1 MKMNT
6 TTKLLSIATLS
17 LSLFFLN
24 SCKKKDNEVDTE
36 TQSVVDN
43 SICEQ
48 EFMQIQPTTNNLA
61 INTKGTGAK
70 KVTAN
75 SFLLAACDT
84 LVYISGDTTYANLSS
99 PPKWQFS
106 FTSCSAANHDGVV
119 RTGTIL
125 VTFLGKPKT
134 AGSKAII
141 KMLNYKVNNNITYAC
156 DSIVVTTQ
164 ASTSTTKG
172 FQVEIIN
179 GVCTGGTGWTIKY
192 SSNKTITM
200 NNNGTPLVFVDDFTT
215 VSGTSNGTNREG
227 RNFSVTINSI
237 IKPLNCKWITSG
249 SLDLTPEGLSKRT
262 VDYGNGTCDDDATY
276 TVNGQTIAFK
286 LK

>member
-1 MKMNT
+1 
-6 TTKLLSIATLS
+6 
-17 LSLFFLN
+17 
-24 SCKKKDNEVDTE
+24 
-36 TQSVVDN
+36 
-43 SICEQ
+43 
-48 EFMQIQPTTNNLA
+48 
-61 INTKGTGAK
+61 
-70 KVTAN
+70 
-75 SFLLAACDT
+75 
-84 LVYISGDTTYANLSS
+84 
-99 PPKWQFS
+99 
-106 FTSCSAANHDGVV
+106 
-119 RTGTIL
+119 
-125 VTFLGKPKT
+125 
-134 AGSKAII
+134 
-141 KMLNYKVNNNITYAC
+141 MLNYKVNNNITYAC

-262 VDYGNGTCDDDATY
+262 VDYGNGACDDDATY

>member
-6 TTKLLSIATLS
+6 TTKFLAIASVCLS
-17 LSLFFLN
+17 LVFLN

-75 SFLLAACDT
+75 SSLLAACDT
-84 LVYISGDTTYANLSS
+84 LVYLSGDTTYANLTN

-119 RTGTIL
+119 RTGTIT

-141 KMLNYKVNNNITYAC
+141 KLYNYKVNNNITYAC

-164 ASTSTTKG
+164 AATANTKG

-200 NNNGTPLVFVDDFTT
+200 NNNGTPLVFADDFTT
-215 VSGTSNGTNREG
+215 VAGSSNGTNREG
-227 RNFSVTINSI
+227 RNFSVTINDI
-237 IKPLNCKWITSG
+237 VKPLNCKWITSG

-262 VDYGNGTCDDDATY
+262 VNYGTGNCDDDATY